1 MKLFG
6 LLIFCVAAA
15 TALPLNEEVGEEHI
29 PEPYKR
35 VGEELIPEPYEE
47 VGEEHIPQPYK
58 RTGEELIPEP
68 YKRTGEEQIPEP
80 YKRTGEEQIP
90 EPYKRTGEEQIPEPY
105 KRTGEEQIPEPYKR
119 TGEEQIPE
127 PYEEQGYEQNWQ
139 LVPDGDGRLHLV
151 NTDPFN
157 LGTQDEPAPLF
168 NADADTI
175 FLLFTRN
182 NRNSGHRITPGNAGT
197 LGPHWNGGRQ
207 TRFIIHGWNN
217 NGGSEV
223 NVAIRNAYLDR
234 ADINVIVVDWGGGAQ
249 NPNYV
254 TSRNH
259 INAVGAAVA
268 RFIDFLNQSGGLAFN
283 NVYVTGHSLGGH
295 TAGIVGKRVTRG
307 RLNTVVALDPA
318 LPLFSIN
325 DPGNRVASGDANYVE
340 VIHTNGGLL
349 GFDLPLGQADF
360 YPNGGRSQPGC
371 GVDLAGTCAHS
382 RAHQFFAE
390 SVRPAQS
397 GFNSVRCANYDQ
409 ILNNNCVSS
418 GANARMGGE
427 PSNIGR
433 GVNGVYFLTTN
444 AQSPFAR
451 AHAASLSA
459 PAPDQWMLIP
469 DGNGRLHLANLNP
482 YNIDETVPEPHF
494 TAGTDTIFRLY
505 TRSNRDTPQVLQLN
519 NAGSVTSSNFNAANP
534 TRFIIH
540 GWNNDGFS
548 EVNTILKDAWL
559 DRGEFN
565 VITVDWG
572 VGAQTINYPFARARV
587 SAVGN
592 VVSTFINFLQFTT
605 GITFA
610 SVSIA
615 GHSLGAHAAGNAG
628 FFQFGRLNTIFGMDP
643 ALPLFSLD
651 SNDRLTLNDA
661 QYVESIHTNAGLL
674 GFDLPLGQASF
685 YPNGG
690 RTQPGCG
697 VDITGA
703 CAHGRAYEFL
713 AESIVSGG
721 FTSVRC
727 GSYDEILTGNCSVQG
742 PSRPMGGEPSNFGTG
757 AEGVFTLSTRAAAPF
772 SLG

>member
-1 MKLFG
+1 MMKLFA
-6 LLIFCVAAA
+6 LLILCVAAA
-15 TALPLNEEVGEEHI
+15 TALPLNEEDGPEH
-29 PEPYKR
+29 
-35 VGEELIPEPYEE
+35 IPEPYEE
-47 VGEEHIPQPYK
+47 VGQEHIPN
-58 RTGEELIPEP
+58 
-68 YKRTGEEQIPEP
+68 
-80 YKRTGEEQIP
+80 
-90 EPYKRTGEEQIPEPY
+90 
-105 KRTGEEQIPEPYKR
+105 
-119 TGEEQIPE
+119 
-127 PYEEQGYEQNWQ
+127 EEQGYESNWQ

-157 LGTQDEPAPLF
+157 LGSQDEPAPLF
-168 NADADTI
+168 NADTDTI

-268 RFIDFLNQSGGLAFN
+268 RFIDFLNQSGGMSFN

-295 TAGIVGKRVTRG
+295 TAGIVGKRVSRG

-397 GFNSVRCANYDQ
+397 GFNSIRCGNYDQ

-444 AQSPFAR
+444 ANSPFAR
-451 AHAASLSA
+451 
-459 PAPDQWMLIP
+459 
-469 DGNGRLHLANLNP
+469 G
-482 YNIDETVPEPHF
+482 
-494 TAGTDTIFRLY
+494 
-505 TRSNRDTPQVLQLN
+505 
-519 NAGSVTSSNFNAANP
+519 
-534 TRFIIH
+534 
-540 GWNNDGFS
+540 
-548 EVNTILKDAWL
+548 
-559 DRGEFN
+559 
-565 VITVDWG
+565 
-572 VGAQTINYPFARARV
+572 
-587 SAVGN
+587 
-592 VVSTFINFLQFTT
+592 
-605 GITFA
+605 
-610 SVSIA
+610 
-615 GHSLGAHAAGNAG
+615 
-628 FFQFGRLNTIFGMDP
+628 
-643 ALPLFSLD
+643 
-651 SNDRLTLNDA
+651 
-661 QYVESIHTNAGLL
+661 
-674 GFDLPLGQASF
+674 
-685 YPNGG
+685 
-690 RTQPGCG
+690 
-697 VDITGA
+697 
-703 CAHGRAYEFL
+703 
-713 AESIVSGG
+713 
-721 FTSVRC
+721 
-727 GSYDEILTGNCSVQG
+727 
-742 PSRPMGGEPSNFGTG
+742 
-757 AEGVFTLSTRAAAPF
+757 
-772 SLG
+772 